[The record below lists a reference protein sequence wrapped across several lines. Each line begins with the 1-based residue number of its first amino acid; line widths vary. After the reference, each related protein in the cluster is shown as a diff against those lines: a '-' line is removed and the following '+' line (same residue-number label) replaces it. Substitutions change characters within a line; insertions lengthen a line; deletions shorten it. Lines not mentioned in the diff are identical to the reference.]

1 MTATIL
7 DHHLTGTRC
16 KGLAPGT
23 SAFRNRL
30 RNGRQLSL
38 HQLFGLGV
46 NTHGCRRLIRWNRG
60 KRGEIHAGVAPGQQA
75 MKSIGESD
83 QMRPQLPGVLIVC
96 QPTSEGVGVCVRD
109 LVGAAVLSGYGV
121 TVACPAAGDLAAW
134 SVERGATWQRLEMR
148 RSPHFGDVKAVMQ
161 VRRLA
166 RSHALVHLHS
176 SKAGAVGRI
185 ALASLGRRRPPSVFT
200 PHGWSWLSGGWLSP
214 LYRLLELTLLPLTSA
229 VVAVSQEE
237 RAAGLAALGPR
248 ATRIKVIPNGVDGT
262 RFSPDGRIA
271 ARTDDPLVVSV
282 GRLSRA
288 RGPDIAVAALALMR
302 TPNARLRLVGD
313 GEDRARIEHQVSALG
328 LTDRVELVGFRAD
341 PAPDLRAADVVII
354 PSRYDGM
361 SLILLEAMACGAA
374 IVATRVSGT
383 CALAGAGVVVPVE
396 QPVSLACAVD
406 ALLADPARRRQ
417 LGNAARSRAVESYS
431 LGRSIDGTL
440 GLWQELGIIPGSA
453 RNDVELGPGGAH
465 IPVEV
470 S

>member
-1 MTATIL
+1 MCAGGSSAG
-7 DHHLTGTRC
+7 TGEEGEDPCRC
-16 KGLAPGT
+16 CA
-23 SAFRNRL
+23 S
-30 RNGRQLSL
+30 
-38 HQLFGLGV
+38 
-46 NTHGCRRLIRWNRG
+46 
-60 KRGEIHAGVAPGQQA
+60 QQA

-83 QMRPQLPGVLIVC
+83 QVRPQLPAVLIVC
-96 QPTSEGVGVCVRD
+96 QPTSEGVGVCVRE

-214 LYRLLELTLLPLTSA
+214 LYRLLEWMLLPLTSA
-229 VVAVSQEE
+229 VVAVSKEE

-248 ATRIKVIPNGVDGT
+248 ATRIKVIPNGVDAT

-313 GEDRARIEHQVSALG
+313 GE
-328 LTDRVELVGFRAD
+328 VELAGFRAD
-341 PAPDLRAADVVII
+341 PAPHLRAADVVIV

-396 QPVSLACAVD
+396 QPMSFADAVD

-453 RNDVELGPGGAH
+453 RNDVELSPGGAH